1 MNRSVERSIMIL
13 EYLSR
18 SGRPVGVSELARAL
32 GIPKS
37 SMHDCLSTLL
47 DMGCVETSGG
57 GYVIGRRSQLLAAM
71 MFRSVGVGAAER
83 AVITGLHLDSG
94 LSASIWRRDSG
105 MVLCMAVS
113 ADEKMKRFAPK
124 VGETREMHLTAPGKA
139 VLSMSDDESVGL
151 SVGTGCYTAHTANSI
166 VTWFSLTDE
175 LAVVRKRGFAVE
187 EFENSAFTWAL
198 AAPYRQLDG
207 AEMAVSLE
215 MRARSAE
222 APGGDEVM
230 RLSRMVMRTAKELGR
245 VPENDTDFCVYERKT
260 IMAVNTTDKD
270 NSLLPAGYIYDETI
284 LHDPNG
290 VYADEARKFQ
300 GIPGIESTPGGRFFI
315 TFYAGME
322 DEGNGNF
329 LLIYKSADGKNFGKA
344 FMAVVPPAEN
354 TRCFDPCLWMSPDG
368 KLRLFWAQS
377 STWFDGR
384 VGVWCAV
391 CDNPDADE
399 VRFSAPE
406 RIANG
411 VMMNK
416 PIALKNGDW
425 LLPCA
430 ILAACNSELNFIPDE
445 RFSNVYRSTDGGKTY
460 RCIGHCDCPDRLID
474 EHMLYEREDG
484 TLVMLVRTNY
494 GIGES
499 VSTDGGVTWSTGH
512 DSGLGGPN
520 SRFCVRRLRSGRLL
534 LVNHK
539 NFKGR
544 NNLTAMLSEDDG
556 HTWSDGILLDERN
569 DVSYPD
575 VTETADG
582 YLHIVYDYHRY
593 SDKEILVAT
602 LNEDDILA
610 GKPVSEKA
618 ELKRVVIKAYG
629 VKRS

>member
-1 MNRSVERSIMIL
+1 
-13 EYLSR
+13 
-18 SGRPVGVSELARAL
+18 
-32 GIPKS
+32 
-37 SMHDCLSTLL
+37 
-47 DMGCVETSGG
+47 
-57 GYVIGRRSQLLAAM
+57 
-71 MFRSVGVGAAER
+71 
-83 AVITGLHLDSG
+83 
-94 LSASIWRRDSG
+94 
-105 MVLCMAVS
+105 MAV
-113 ADEKMKRFAPK
+113 
-124 VGETREMHLTAPGKA
+124 
-139 VLSMSDDESVGL
+139 
-151 SVGTGCYTAHTANSI
+151 
-166 VTWFSLTDE
+166 
-175 LAVVRKRGFAVE
+175 
-187 EFENSAFTWAL
+187 
-198 AAPYRQLDG
+198 
-207 AEMAVSLE
+207 
-215 MRARSAE
+215 
-222 APGGDEVM
+222 
-230 RLSRMVMRTAKELGR
+230 
-245 VPENDTDFCVYERKT
+245 
-260 IMAVNTTDKD
+260 
-270 NSLLPAGYIYDETI
+270 
-284 LHDPNG
+284 
-290 VYADEARKFQ
+290 
-300 GIPGIESTPGGRFFI
+300 TPP
-315 TFYAGME
+315 
-322 DEGNGNF
+322 
-329 LLIYKSADGKNFGKA
+329 S
-344 FMAVVPPAEN
+344 EN

-430 ILAACNSELNFIPDE
+430 IWAACNSELNFIPDE

-460 RCIGHCDCPDRLID
+460 KCIGHCDCPDRLID

-582 YLHIVYDYHRY
+582 YLHIVYDLNRKT
-593 SDKEILVAT
+593 DKEILVAT
-602 LNEDDILA
+602 INEEDILA

-618 ELKRVVIKAYG
+618 ELKRVAVKAYG
-629 VKRS
+629 RIGK